1 MALGMLNFTVKKK
14 IWGVKMNKKALTTIL
29 ILAALSVGGFTY
41 YKSDNFV
48 NNERYLRE
56 KIMI

>member
-1 MALGMLNFTVKKK
+1 
-14 IWGVKMNKKALTTIL
+14 MNKKALTTIL